1 MRKYFITRRICPV
14 EGWPKTKSVKLMGR
28 KFPLK
33 KDLLAK
39 LEEALDYVEWGYD
52 NNGNDYVKENFV
64 WVMSVH
70 CDGNSSPPFDENN
83 VSIHKE
89 DWKQMEIWDGTM
101 KHIKDLYQRG
111 YAANWNG
118 TRFVSI
124 CFQLYYKLPDGEYE
138 CVDGSYP
145 HSSSLCG
152 PVELCVVPNLVLHN
166 TYEEEYLNQFYTEI
180 LGGWQ

>member
-1 MRKYFITRRICPV
+1 MRKYFITRRICPI

-39 LEEALDYVEWGYD
+39 LEEALDYVEYGYD

-64 WVMSVH
+64 WVMSVV
-70 CDGNSSPPFDENN
+70 CDGNFFPLRARDGGE
-83 VSIHKE
+83 
-89 DWKQMEIWDGTM
+89 MEIWDGTM

-111 YAANWNG
+111 YAARKKIWNG
-118 TRFVSI
+118 NSFVSI

-138 CVDGSYP
+138 YVDGLYP
-145 HSSSLCG
+145 HPNFCG

-166 TYEEEYLNQFYTEI
+166 TYEEEYTNQFYTEI
-180 LGGWQ
+180 WGGT